1 MKLSLVVPCYNE
13 EENVELFY
21 EEVKRCFQGKI
32 ESYEFIFV
40 NDGSK
45 DKTMKKLKEIYQNR
59 AGEKIKI
66 IGFSR
71 NFGKEAAI
79 YAGMLQAE
87 GEYTTVIDAD
97 LQQRPEVVLQMVQIL
112 EENEE
117 YDCVAAFQEKRN
129 EGRVL
134 TFFKNVF
141 YKIINQLAD
150 TEFISGASD
159 FRTFRSNMRT
169 AILSMSE
176 YHRFS
181 KGIFSWV
188 GFETKFIP
196 YVAEKRNA
204 GTSKWSF
211 KKLFKYGLDG
221 IISFSVAPLRL
232 ATWAGTICAELAL
245 LYMVIIFL
253 QKIFF
258 GIDVPGHATVVTL
271 ILFIGGVQLFFL
283 GILGEY
289 ISKMYIQEK
298 KRPIYIT
305 RETLGIK
312 ENHKK
317 EMAGMNHEIQ

>member
-1 MKLSLVVPCYNE
+1 MKLSLVIPCYNE
-13 EENVELFY
+13 EENVEMFY
-21 EEVKRCFQGKI
+21 EEVRKCFQGKI
-32 ESYEFIFV
+32 ETYEFIFV

-45 DKTMKKLKEIYQNR
+45 DKTMKKLKKIYQNR
-59 AGEKIKI
+59 GTQQVKI

-79 YAGMLQAE
+79 YAGIQQAA
-87 GEYTTVIDAD
+87 GEYTTIIDAD
-97 LQQRPEVVLQMVQIL
+97 LQQRPEVVLKMVQIL
-112 EENEE
+112 DENED

-129 EGRVL
+129 EGKVL
-134 TFFKNVF
+134 TFFKNAF
-141 YKIINQLAD
+141 YKIINKIAD

-196 YVAEKRNA
+196 YMAEKRNA

-211 KKLFKYGLDG
+211 RKLFKYGMDG

-245 LYMVIIFL
+245 LYMVIIFF
-253 QKIFF
+253 QKLFF

-298 KRPIYIT
+298 NRPIYIT
-305 RETLGIK
+305 RETLGIEEK
-312 ENHKK
+312 GN
-317 EMAGMNHEIQ
+317 GRN

>member
-21 EEVKRCFQGKI
+21 TEVNKCFAGKI
-32 ESYEFIFV
+32 QDYEFIFV

-45 DKTMKKLKEIYQNR
+45 DKTMKKLKEIYKNR
-59 AGEKIKI
+59 ESDNVKL

-79 YAGMLQAE
+79 YAGMQQAE

-97 LQQRPEVVLQMVQIL
+97 LQQRPEVVVQMVQIL
-112 EENEE
+112 EENED
-117 YDCVAAFQEKRN
+117 YDCVAAFQEKRS
-129 EGRVL
+129 EGKVL
-134 TFFKNVF
+134 TFFKNTF
-141 YKIINQLAD
+141 YKIINTMAD

-159 FRTFRSNMRT
+159 FRTFRANMRE

-196 YVAEKRNA
+196 YVAEQRNA

-211 KKLFKYGLDG
+211 KKLFKYGMDG
-221 IISFSVAPLRL
+221 IISFSVAPLRM
-232 ATWAGTICAELAL
+232 ATWAGTICAELSI
-245 LYMVIIFL
+245 LYMFVIFL
-253 QKIFF
+253 QKLFF
-258 GIDVPGHATVVTL
+258 GIDVPGHATIVTL

-283 GILGEY
+283 GVLGEY
-289 ISKMYIQEK
+289 VSKMYIQEK
-298 KRPIYIT
+298 NRPIYIT
-305 RETLGIK
+305 RETFGI
-312 ENHKK
+312 EKK
-317 EMAGMNHEIQ
+317 

>member
-1 MKLSLVVPCYNE
+1 M
-13 EENVELFY
+13 
-21 EEVKRCFQGKI
+21 
-32 ESYEFIFV
+32 
-40 NDGSK
+40 
-45 DKTMKKLKEIYQNR
+45 
-59 AGEKIKI
+59 
-66 IGFSR
+66 
-71 NFGKEAAI
+71 
-79 YAGMLQAE
+79 
-87 GEYTTVIDAD
+87 IDAD
-97 LQQRPEVVLQMVQIL
+97 LQQRPEVVLQMVQVL
-112 EENEE
+112 EENED

-129 EGRVL
+129 EGKVL

-141 YKIINQLAD
+141 YKIINRLAD

-159 FRTFRSNMRT
+159 FRTFRANMRS
-169 AILSMSE
+169 AILNMSE
-176 YHRFS
+176 YHRIS

-211 KKLFKYGLDG
+211 KKLFKYGMDG

-245 LYMVIIFL
+245 LYMVIIFF

-298 KRPIYIT
+298 NRPIYIT
-305 RETLGIK
+305 RETYGI
-312 ENHKK
+312 E
-317 EMAGMNHEIQ
+317 EEIDS

>member
-13 EENVELFY
+13 EDNVEKFY
-21 EEVKRCFQGKI
+21 DEVVKSFHGKI
-32 ESYEFIFV
+32 NDYEIIFV

-45 DKTMKKLKEIYQNR
+45 DKTMKKLKDIYKNR
-59 AGEKIKI
+59 QETSVKV

-79 YAGMLQAE
+79 YAGLQQAV

-97 LQQRPEVVLQMVQIL
+97 LQQRPEVVLEMLKVL
-112 EENEE
+112 DENED
-117 YDCVAAFQEKRN
+117 YDCVAAFQEKRS
-129 EGRVL
+129 EGKVL
-134 TFFKNVF
+134 TFFKNTF
-141 YKIINQLAD
+141 YKIINTVTD

-159 FRTFRSNMRT
+159 FRTFRANMRE
-169 AILSMSE
+169 AIIGMSE

-196 YVAEKRNA
+196 YIAEQRNA

-211 KKLFKYGLDG
+211 RKLFKYGMDG
-221 IISFSVAPLRL
+221 IISFSVAPLKL
-232 ATWAGTICAELAL
+232 ATWAGMLSAFLSLI
-245 LYMVIIFL
+245 YMVVVFI

-258 GIDVPGHATVVTL
+258 GIDVPGHATIVIL
-271 ILFIGGVQLFFL
+271 LLFIGGIQLFFL

-305 RETLGIK
+305 RETLGVK
-312 ENHKK
+312 DES
-317 EMAGMNHEIQ
+317 

>member
-13 EENVELFY
+13 EDNVEKFY
-21 EEVKRCFQGKI
+21 NEVKRSFLGKI
-32 ESYEFIFV
+32 KDYEIIFV

-45 DKTMKKLKEIYQNR
+45 DKTMKKLKEIYRNR
-59 AGEKIKI
+59 QETVVKV

-79 YAGMLQAE
+79 YAGMKQAQ
-87 GEYTTVIDAD
+87 GEYTTIIDAD
-97 LQQRPEVVLQMVQIL
+97 LQQRPEVVLQMVKVL
-112 EENEE
+112 DENED
-117 YDCVAAFQEKRN
+117 YDCVAAFQEKRS
-129 EGRVL
+129 EGKIL
-134 TFFKNVF
+134 TFFKNAF
-141 YKIINQLAD
+141 YKIINKVAD

-159 FRTFRSNMRT
+159 FRTFRT
-169 AILSMSE
+169 TVKEAIIGMSE

-204 GTSKWSF
+204 GSSKWSF
-211 KKLFKYGLDG
+211 RKLFKYGMEG
-221 IISFSVAPLRL
+221 IISFSVAPLKL
-232 ATWAGTICAELAL
+232 ATWVGMITAFLSII
-245 LYMVIIFL
+245 YMFIIFV

-258 GIDVPGHATVVTL
+258 GIDVPGHATIVTL
-271 ILFIGGVQLFFL
+271 ILLIGGIQLFFL

-298 KRPIYIT
+298 NRPIYIT
-305 RETLGIK
+305 RETLGIEIEK
-312 ENHKK
+312 EEKNK
-317 EMAGMNHEIQ
+317 

>member
-21 EEVKRCFQGKI
+21 KEVAKCFEGKI
-32 ESYEFIFV
+32 QDYEFVFV

-45 DKTMKKLKEIYQNR
+45 DKTMKKLKEIYKNR
-59 AGEKIKI
+59 KSDNVKL

-79 YAGMLQAE
+79 YAGMQQAE
-87 GEYTTVIDAD
+87 GEYTTIIDAD
-97 LQQRPEVVLQMVQIL
+97 LQQRPEVVVQMVQIL
-112 EENEE
+112 EENEN
-117 YDCVAAFQEKRN
+117 YDCVAAFQEKRS
-129 EGRVL
+129 EGKVL
-134 TFFKNVF
+134 TFFKNSF
-141 YKIINQLAD
+141 YKIINTVAD

-159 FRTFRSNMRT
+159 FRTFRTNVRE
-169 AILSMSE
+169 AILSVSE

-196 YVAEKRNA
+196 YVAEQRNA

-211 KKLFKYGLDG
+211 RKLFKYGMDG
-221 IISFSVAPLRL
+221 IISFSVAPLRM

-245 LYMVIIFL
+245 IYMVIIFL
-253 QKIFF
+253 QKLFF
-258 GIDVPGHATVVTL
+258 GIDVPGHATIVTL

-283 GILGEY
+283 GVLGEY
-289 ISKMYIQEK
+289 VSKMYIQEK
-298 KRPIYIT
+298 NRPIYIT
-305 RETLGIK
+305 RETFGI
-312 ENHKK
+312 EKK
-317 EMAGMNHEIQ
+317 

>member
-1 MKLSLVVPCYNE
+1 MKLSLVIPCYNE
-13 EENVELFY
+13 EDNVKLFY
-21 EEVKRCFQGKI
+21 EEVKKCFEGKI
-32 ESYEFIFV
+32 LDYEFIFV

-45 DKTMKKLKEIYQNR
+45 DKTMKRLKEIYNDRGKQ
-59 AGEKIKI
+59 KIKI

-79 YAGMLQAE
+79 YAGLHQAE
-87 GEYTTVIDAD
+87 GKYTTVIDAD
-97 LQQRPEVVLQMVQIL
+97 LQQRPEVVLEMVKIL
-112 EENEE
+112 DENED
-117 YDCVAAFQEKRN
+117 YDCVAAFQEQRN
-129 EGRVL
+129 ESRIL
-134 TFFKNVF
+134 TFFKNAF
-141 YKIINQLAD
+141 YKIINRVAD
-150 TEFISGASD
+150 TKFISGASD
-159 FRTFRSNMRT
+159 FRTFRTNMRT

-196 YVAEKRNA
+196 YIAEKRNS

-211 KKLFKYGLDG
+211 QKLFKYGMDG

-245 LYMVIIFL
+245 MYMVIIFL

-305 RETLGIK
+305 RETLGLEEEIK
-312 ENHKK
+312 DEN
-317 EMAGMNHEIQ
+317 M

>member
-21 EEVKRCFQGKI
+21 TEVNKCFAGKI
-32 ESYEFIFV
+32 QEYEFIFV

-45 DKTMKKLKEIYQNR
+45 DKTMKKLKEIYKNR
-59 AGEKIKI
+59 KSDNVKL

-79 YAGMLQAE
+79 YAGMQQAE

-97 LQQRPEVVLQMVQIL
+97 LQQRPEVVVQMVQIL
-112 EENEE
+112 EENED
-117 YDCVAAFQEKRN
+117 YDCVAAFQEKRS
-129 EGRVL
+129 EAKVL
-134 TFFKNVF
+134 TFFKNTF
-141 YKIINQLAD
+141 YKIINTMAD

-159 FRTFRSNMRT
+159 FRTFRANMRE

-196 YVAEKRNA
+196 YVAEQRNA

-211 KKLFKYGLDG
+211 KKLFKYGMDG
-221 IISFSVAPLRL
+221 IISFSVVPLRM

-245 LYMVIIFL
+245 LYMIIIFI

-258 GIDVPGHATVVTL
+258 GIDVPGHATIVTL

-283 GILGEY
+283 GVLGEY
-289 ISKMYIQEK
+289 VSKMYIQEK
-298 KRPIYIT
+298 NRPIYIT
-305 RETLGIK
+305 RETFGI
-312 ENHKK
+312 EKK
-317 EMAGMNHEIQ
+317 

>member
-1 MKLSLVVPCYNE
+1 MKLSLVIPCYNE

-21 EEVKRCFQGKI
+21 EEVRKCFQGKI
-32 ESYEFIFV
+32 EAYEFIFV

-45 DKTMKKLKEIYQNR
+45 DKTMKKLKKIYQNKGR
-59 AGEKIKI
+59 QQVKI

-79 YAGMLQAE
+79 YAGIQQAV

-112 EENEE
+112 DENEDC
-117 YDCVAAFQEKRN
+117 DCVAAFQEKRN

-134 TFFKNVF
+134 TFFKNAF
-141 YKIINQLAD
+141 YKIINKIAD

-211 KKLFKYGLDG
+211 RKLFKYGLDG

-245 LYMVIIFL
+245 LYMVIIFF
-253 QKIFF
+253 QKLFF

-298 KRPIYIT
+298 NRPIYIT
-305 RETLGIK
+305 RETLGIEEK
-312 ENHKK
+312 GN
-317 EMAGMNHEIQ
+317 GRN

>member
-1 MKLSLVVPCYNE
+1 MKLSLVIPCYNE
-13 EENVELFY
+13 EDNVELFY
-21 EEVKRCFQGKI
+21 REVKKCFQGKI
-32 ESYEFIFV
+32 ESYELIFV

-45 DKTMKKLKEIYQNR
+45 DKTMKKLKEIYKNR
-59 AGEKIKI
+59 GETQVKI

-79 YAGMLQAE
+79 YAGMMQAK
-87 GEYTTVIDAD
+87 GQYTTVIDAD
-97 LQQRPEVVLQMVQIL
+97 LQQRPEVVVQMVRIL
-112 EENEE
+112 EENED

-129 EGRVL
+129 EGKIL
-134 TFFKNVF
+134 TFFKKMF
-141 YKIINQLAD
+141 YKIINKVAD

-159 FRTFRSNMRT
+159 FRTFRANMRE
-169 AILSMSE
+169 AIISMSE

-211 KKLFKYGLDG
+211 KKLFQYGMDG
-221 IISFSVAPLRL
+221 IISFSVAPLKL
-232 ATWAGTICAELAL
+232 ATYAGTICAELAL
-245 LYMVIIFL
+245 LYMVVIFF
-253 QKIFF
+253 QKLIF

-305 RETLGIK
+305 RETLGMEEEQNKI
-312 ENHKK
+312 
-317 EMAGMNHEIQ
+317 

>member
-21 EEVKRCFQGKI
+21 TEVNKCFAGKI
-32 ESYEFIFV
+32 QEYEFIFV

-45 DKTMKKLKEIYQNR
+45 DKTMKKLKEIYKNR
-59 AGEKIKI
+59 KSDNVKL

-79 YAGMLQAE
+79 YAGMQQAE

-97 LQQRPEVVLQMVQIL
+97 LQQRPEVVVQMVQIL
-112 EENEE
+112 EENED
-117 YDCVAAFQEKRN
+117 YDCVAAFQEKRS
-129 EGRVL
+129 EGKVL
-134 TFFKNVF
+134 TFFKNTF
-141 YKIINQLAD
+141 YKIINTMAD

-159 FRTFRSNMRT
+159 FRTFRANMRE

-196 YVAEKRNA
+196 YVAEQRNA

-211 KKLFKYGLDG
+211 KKLFK
-221 IISFSVAPLRL
+221 
-232 ATWAGTICAELAL
+232 
-245 LYMVIIFL
+245 
-253 QKIFF
+253 
-258 GIDVPGHATVVTL
+258 
-271 ILFIGGVQLFFL
+271 
-283 GILGEY
+283 
-289 ISKMYIQEK
+289 
-298 KRPIYIT
+298 
-305 RETLGIK
+305 
-312 ENHKK
+312 
-317 EMAGMNHEIQ
+317 

>member
-21 EEVKRCFQGKI
+21 TEVAKCFEGKI
-32 ESYEFIFV
+32 QDYEFIFV

-45 DKTMKKLKEIYQNR
+45 DKTMKKLKEIYKNR
-59 AGEKIKI
+59 KSDNVKL

-79 YAGMLQAE
+79 YAGMQQAE
-87 GEYTTVIDAD
+87 GEYTTIIDAD
-97 LQQRPEVVLQMVQIL
+97 LQQRPEVVVQMVQIL
-112 EENEE
+112 EENED
-117 YDCVAAFQEKRN
+117 YDCVAAFQEKRS
-129 EGRVL
+129 EGKVL
-134 TFFKNVF
+134 TFFKNSF
-141 YKIINQLAD
+141 YKIINTVTD

-159 FRTFRSNMRT
+159 FRTFRSNVRK

-196 YVAEKRNA
+196 YVAEQRNA
-204 GTSKWSF
+204 GISKWSF
-211 KKLFKYGLDG
+211 RKLFKYGMDG
-221 IISFSVAPLRL
+221 IISFSVAPLRM

-245 LYMVIIFL
+245 LYMIIVFL
-253 QKIFF
+253 QKLFF
-258 GIDVPGHATVVTL
+258 GIDVPGHATIVTL
-271 ILFIGGVQLFFL
+271 LLFIGGVQLFFL

-298 KRPIYIT
+298 NRPIYIT
-305 RETLGIK
+305 RETYGI
-312 ENHKK
+312 E
-317 EMAGMNHEIQ
+317 ED